1 MKINYNMSAVI
12 TNNQLHRTENNLT
25 SAMEK
30 LSSGLKINHAKD
42 DAAGMAISNKM
53 RLQIDGLDQASRNA
67 SDGTSVLQT
76 TDGALNEVTS
86 IIQRMRELAVQTAT
100 GTNTQADK
108 KAAQHEIES
117 LKDEINRVSRDTEFN
132 TKILLDGT
140 LEQRVYAKN
149 VSRIS
154 TSVYVNPGD
163 YDVMVSAAATK
174 GTVEAEAA
182 KFNDMTAEI
191 GISGSLKVNGSQ
203 IDISASDTYEEVFE
217 KIRNGAEIGEMDATV
232 DGGKLVFTSA
242 FYGDDTDLDVSCSS
256 LPLAD
261 ALGFSTKDKMGIVT
275 EGKDATVELVD
286 GFADTATTKVTG
298 NRVTISDKDGF
309 EFNFLIDDGFSDN
322 TDPVKFEVTDI
333 GAMSLQIGANQ
344 YQTMDVRIARVD
356 TETLFI
362 DDMDVTTVHGADR
375 AISTLDE
382 ALATVSGI
390 RASIGAYSNRLD
402 YAVESLDET
411 SENVTSALSRI
422 EDVDMAEAMS
432 EYTQQNVLQQAAIS
446 VLTQANDLPQQV
458 LQLLQ

>member
-100 GTNTQADK
+100 GTNTQEDK

-132 TKILLDGT
+132 TKTLLDGT

-174 GTVEAEAA
+174 GTVAAEAA
-182 KFNDMTAEI
+182 KFNDMTAVI
-191 GISGSLKVNGSQ
+191 GVSGSLKVNGSQ
-203 IDISASDTYEEVFE
+203 IDISAADTYETVFG
-217 KIRNGAEIGEMDATV
+217 KIRNGAEIGEMDAAV
-232 DGGKLVFTSA
+232 EAGKLVFTSA

-256 LPLAD
+256 LTLAD

-309 EFNFLIDDGFSDN
+309 EFNFLIDDDFSDQ
-322 TDPVKFEVTDI
+322 TDPLKFEVTDI

-446 VLTQANDLPQQV
+446 VLTQANDMPQQV

>member
-76 TDGALNEVTS
+76 TDGALSEVTS

-100 GTNTQADK
+100 GTNTQEDK
-108 KAAQHEIES
+108 QAAQHEIES

-132 TKILLDGT
+132 TKTLLDGT

-174 GTVEAEAA
+174 GTVAAEAA
-182 KFNDMTAEI
+182 KFNDMTAVI
-191 GISGSLKVNGSQ
+191 GVSGSLKVNGSQ
-203 IDISASDTYEEVFE
+203 IDISAADTYETVFG
-217 KIRNGAEIGEMDATV
+217 KLRNGAEIGEMDATV
-232 DGGKLVFTSA
+232 KAGKLVFTSA
-242 FYGDDTDLDVSCSS
+242 FYGDDTDLNVSCSS
-256 LPLAD
+256 LTLAD

-309 EFNFLIDDGFSDN
+309 EFNFLIDDDFSDH

-446 VLTQANDLPQQV
+446 VLTQANDMPQQV